1 MTNTPQAT
9 TGVIWYNPIL
19 KEYQFGTWAT
29 YSNITQEL
37 SDPDFEVLY
46 EMDGL
51 TSKLASKI
59 VKELNL
65 ASTYA

>member
-1 MTNTPQAT
+1 MTNTPQAP
-9 TGVIWYNPIL
+9 TGVIWYNPLL
-19 KEYQFGTWAT
+19 KEYQFGSWDT
-29 YSNITQEL
+29 YNHLTQEV

-65 ASTYA
+65 AGTYA

>member
-9 TGVIWYNPIL
+9 TGVIWYNPII
-19 KEYQFGTWAT
+19 KEYQYGSWAT
-29 YSNITQEL
+29 YSNMTREV

-51 TSKLASKI
+51 TAKLASKI

>member
-1 MTNTPQAT
+1 MTHTPQAT

-19 KEYQFGTWAT
+19 KEYQIGTWAT